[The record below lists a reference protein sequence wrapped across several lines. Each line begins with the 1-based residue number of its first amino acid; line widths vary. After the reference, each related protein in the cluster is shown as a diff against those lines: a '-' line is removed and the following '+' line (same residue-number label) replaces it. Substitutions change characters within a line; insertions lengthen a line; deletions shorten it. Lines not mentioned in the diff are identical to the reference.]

1 MNVSCTPDLIDE
13 EKAEILLMKRFEHEA
28 KEIDDP
34 LGRGVPLIGIF
45 WRIQRTTPRTAQ
57 EGQRGLCSC

>member
-28 KEIDDP
+28 KEIDDR

-45 WRIQRTTPRTAQ
+45 SRIQRTTPRTAR
-57 EGQRGLCSC
+57 EGR